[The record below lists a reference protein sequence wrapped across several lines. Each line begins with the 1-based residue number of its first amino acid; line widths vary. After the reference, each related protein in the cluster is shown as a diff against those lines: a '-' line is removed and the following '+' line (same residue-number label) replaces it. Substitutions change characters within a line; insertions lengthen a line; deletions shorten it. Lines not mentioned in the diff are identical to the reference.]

1 MENRFLE
8 RLADP
13 YLQDPG
19 TVAAQCRQCGFCIT
33 ACPTYLLLGD
43 ERDGPRGR
51 IFMVRDMLEAGMPAS
66 AEVTRHIDRC
76 LGCLACTTTCPYGVD
91 HRQLWDRARFRIEDT
106 FKRPLGDRLLRALL
120 ARLLP
125 NPGTFRRALA
135 VAGLGRT
142 LARFLP
148 KRLAGMAA
156 MAPAAIPPAS
166 PVDRPQV
173 FPAEGERRM
182 RAALL
187 NGCVQQVLR
196 PAINEATIRLL
207 VRHGCDVVVAEGA
220 RCCGA
225 LVHHL
230 GRERAAMEA
239 ARANLVAWDQI
250 AQNGGLDAVVINASG
265 CGAQVKA
272 YGHMFRDDPR
282 WADLASRISEMT
294 RDIAELIAELGLKRP
309 QLDAHTT
316 VAYHSAC
323 ALQHGQEIVVTPK
336 QLLATAGFHVLTPA
350 EEHVCCG
357 SAGTYNLLE
366 PELAAQLG
374 ARKAGALEKVGP
386 DVIATGNIG
395 CQVQIARFT
404 DIPVMHTA
412 ELLDWA
418 TGGPRPDGT
427 TS

>member
-8 RLADP
+8 RLADA
-13 YLQDPG
+13 YLQTPG
-19 TVAAQCRQCGFCIT
+19 NVAAQCRQCGFCIT
-33 ACPTYLLLGD
+33 ACPTYLLVGD

-51 IFMVRDMLEAGMPAS
+51 IFMIRDMLEAGAPAS

-91 HRQLWDRARFRIEDT
+91 HRQLWDGARVRIEET
-106 FKRPLGDRLLRALL
+106 FDRPLGDRLLRAIL
-120 ARLLP
+120 AWTLPDPGRFRLV
-125 NPGTFRRALA
+125 LA

-142 LARFLP
+142 FAKFLP
-148 KRLAGMAA
+148 ARLAGMAA
-156 MAPAAIPPAS
+156 LAPAAVPPAS
-166 PVDRPQV
+166 PGDRPQV

-182 RAALL
+182 RVALL
-187 NGCVQQVLR
+187 TGCAQQVLR
-196 PAINEATIRLL
+196 PAINEATVRLL
-207 VRHGCDVVVAEGA
+207 VRHGCEVVVAEGA
-220 RCCGA
+220 GCCGA

-230 GRERAAMEA
+230 GRKRGAVEA
-239 ARANLVAWDQI
+239 ARANLAAWDRI
-250 AQNGGLDAVVINASG
+250 ARDGGLDAVVVNASG

-272 YGHMFRDDPR
+272 YAHMLGDDPQ
-282 WADLASRISEMT
+282 WAEPAGRISEMT
-294 RDIAELIAELGLKRP
+294 RDIAELIAELGLNPPK
-309 QLDAHTT
+309 LDAPPV

-323 ALQHGQEIVVTPK
+323 ALQHGQGIVVTPK
-336 QLLATAGFHVLTPA
+336 RLLAAAGFDVLTPA

-366 PELAAQLG
+366 PDLAAQLG

-386 DVIATGNIG
+386 DIIATGNIG

-404 DIPVMHTA
+404 DVPVVHTV

-418 TGGPRPDGT
+418 TGGPDPRT
-427 TS
+427 

>member
-1 MENRFLE
+1 MDNRFLE
-8 RLADP
+8 RLADS
-13 YLQDPG
+13 YLQDTG
-19 TVAAQCRQCGFCIT
+19 NVAAQCRQCGFCIT

-91 HRQLWDRARFRIEDT
+91 HAQLWNRARVRIEET
-106 FKRPLGDRLLRALL
+106 FSRPLGDRLLRAIL
-120 ARLLP
+120 ARVLP
-125 NPGTFRRALA
+125 NPGPFRLALA
-135 VAGLGRT
+135 AAGFGR
-142 LARFLP
+142 AIAGVLP
-148 KRLAGMAA
+148 GRLAGMAA
-156 MAPAAIPPAS
+156 MAPAAVPPAS

-173 FPAEGERRM
+173 FQAEGVRRM
-182 RAALL
+182 RVALL
-187 NGCVQQVLR
+187 TGCAQQVLR
-196 PAINEATIRLL
+196 PSINEATVRLL
-207 VRHGCDVVVAEGA
+207 VRHGCEVVVAEGA

-230 GRERAAMEA
+230 GRERAALQA
-239 ARANLVAWDQI
+239 ARANLAAWDSI
-250 AQNGGLDAVVINASG
+250 ARDGGVDAVVVNASG
-265 CGAQVKA
+265 CGSQVKA

-282 WADLASRISEMT
+282 WANLAGRISEMT
-294 RDIAELIAELGLKRP
+294 RDIAELIAELGLKHPKIGART
-309 QLDAHTT
+309 A

-323 ALQHGQEIVVTPK
+323 ALQHGQGIVVTPK
-336 QLLATAGFHVLTPA
+336 RLLAAAGFDVLTPA

-366 PELAAQLG
+366 PELAARLG
-374 ARKAGALEKVGP
+374 ARKAGALEKPGP

-404 DIPVMHTA
+404 AIPVVHTA

-418 TGGPRPDGT
+418 TGGPRPGGV